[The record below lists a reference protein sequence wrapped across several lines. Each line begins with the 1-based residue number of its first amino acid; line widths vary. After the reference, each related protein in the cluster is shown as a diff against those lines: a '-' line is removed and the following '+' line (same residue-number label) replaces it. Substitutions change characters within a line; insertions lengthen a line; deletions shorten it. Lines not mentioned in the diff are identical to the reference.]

1 MEKLAN
7 IAESHKEEVRVKLET
22 KQVDPG
28 MFDGVQRDLFGI
40 LRIQFFRDYAKTPE
54 YLLWLLL
61 SILPPPHPSLLH
73 LSFIY
78 LHSSMR
84 VVLDILFRPFHY
96 SGISPSFSSPL
107 FLWFYFY
114 NFILL
119 YCYFIIILLFYCYF
133 IVILYEF
140 SLRFLRYLVFKAE
153 VAEMREAA
161 MAAAGMTNQQ
171 EINNTNNNNTNNNS
185 NHLTTYTNQH
195 KHEEKEKEKEKEREW
210 TLDPL
215 APALAAFA
223 KIREKTKK
231 VVRDPADKPRK
242 MCSKLLRDRY
252 ASSLLLL
259 ASSIPSNPPL
269 LLSNHSYPSLP
280 SSSRMCWPI

>member
-1 MEKLAN
+1 MTSALY
-7 IAESHKEEVRVKLET
+7 S
-22 KQVDPG
+22 
-28 MFDGVQRDLFGI
+28 
-40 LRIQFFRDYAKTPE
+40 
-54 YLLWLLL
+54 
-61 SILPPPHPSLLH
+61 PSPS
-73 LSFIY
+73 SF
-78 LHSSMR
+78 
-84 VVLDILFRPFHY
+84 P
-96 SGISPSFSSPL
+96 SPSFFYLPSSLSAGRVGYTIPTLSL
-107 FLWFYFY
+107 FWHFPFFLFSSIIMILFSQFYFT
-114 NFILL
+114 LL
-119 YCYFIIILLFYCYF
+119 LFYYYIVIILLLYCYF

-280 SSSRMCWPI
+280 SSSRMCWRI